1 MGDNHLMINLF
12 VEFLSILNA
21 MYGEDPTVSFVQRAK
36 DFGVTG
42 GLRPRDTAGG
52 LAVSRW
58 TVAKGVRDLG
68 MRSYVRRYPC
78 YPHTCLQSGVSY
90 RSQGFENNV
99 WEVPSADWLILLLP
113 TAQGG
118 WWNIPK
124 HYLQNLATDRP
135 CIKLLKRVLPGLKC
149 F

>member
-1 MGDNHLMINLF
+1 MRGSISPFWRRRRAIEPPTYHPHQPLNSRTAEFQFLVDQTAERLSGLYGIAIHIGVIHLMINLF

-36 DFGVTG
+36 DFGITG

-68 MRSYVRRYPC
+68 MRSYVRRYPSIHVI
-78 YPHTCLQSGVSY
+78 HTHVY
-90 RSQGFENNV
+90 
-99 WEVPSADWLILLLP
+99 
-113 TAQGG
+113 
-118 WWNIPK
+118 
-124 HYLQNLATDRP
+124 
-135 CIKLLKRVLPGLKC
+135 
-149 F
+149 